1 MNTKAKIAA
10 GILGAVAA
18 GVVIGLLLAPDKG
31 EETRKK
37 FKKKAGG
44 WADTI
49 ASLFANGKEEAEE
62 EVKNKVKQGKAYA
75 EDKVNKLK
83 ENLG

>member
-31 EETRKK
+31 SETRKK
-37 FKKKAGG
+37 IKGKAGS

-49 ASLFANGKEEAEE
+49 RHLFADGKEEAEE
-62 EVKNKVKQGKAYA
+62 VKDKVKTGKAVA
-75 EDKVNKLK
+75 EEKVNKLK
-83 ENLG
+83 ETLG

>member
-37 FKKKAGG
+37 IKKKAGS

-49 ASLFANGKEEAEE
+49 GHLFANGKEEAD
-62 EVKNKVKQGKAYA
+62 EVKEKVRHGKAVA
-75 EDKVNKLK
+75 EEKVNKLK

>member
-31 EETRKK
+31 SETRKSI
-37 FKKKAGG
+37 KKKAGS

-49 ASLFANGKEEAEE
+49 RHLFSDGKEEVE
-62 EVKNKVKQGKAYA
+62 EVKDKVRHGKTVA
-75 EDKVNKLK
+75 EEKVNKLK
-83 ENLG
+83 ESLGS